1 MMKQK
6 TVPVFHNQQEEHRV
20 AEESGGGERDKGDKG
35 DGGWGYVG
43 GVCCKEMMVL
53 LHKIKGWIRK
63 GKEVTKIADRR
74 CSVVLVVF
82 IVALYSTSPQVYLW
96 MMKTR
101 LGDILQSTFS
111 VLDSFDGLNSIV
123 AMLLLCLGVWWAKR
137 IARDKDVRWHRPLV
151 VALGFELL
159 FAHNPLRFVTI
170 IEWFDYRGL
179 CALILLGISLVM
191 VVKVIKHRK
200 RPKPSEHRNGF
211 SNDDI
216 DTGKVSEEMRQYADS
231 IIGHLLNTD
240 MRKHSFAVGITGEW
254 GGGKTTFLDLLG
266 EKLWM
271 KAEVVRFNP
280 WMCRTP
286 EQVTEDFF
294 VTMRQQLA
302 KRHSSL
308 SHPIS
313 DYAKYLSSATF
324 SLGNGIVSKLA
335 LNIPNESLQS
345 KKDQL
350 SDKLRR
356 LNSPVVVLIDDL
368 DRLEMDEVFEVLR
381 LIRNT
386 ADLSNVAFIV
396 AFDKDY
402 VTRVLQEKKIEN
414 AAAYL
419 EKIFPV
425 EIHQP
430 KVDEDMLYKVLY
442 EEMARSS
449 EYGVKFARKLHSV
462 LEEREKMLLLDI
474 LNNYRRVKRFARQYV
489 LIVDYLKENNIRDI
503 KLKDLMWLE
512 LLQMYDKRI
521 YDLLKD
527 EPLTL
532 LYEHGEQYVLRPK
545 IFKNE
550 YVRSD
555 DEMFAYKGEEIWKPK
570 TPTLLYVLFKNDDH
584 VTQLSARYTENL
596 NKYFTLSVSK
606 LRLSVKEFGELFK
619 LDKSVGDVAKEWVN
633 SGKYFSSCLY
643 QFKSCEKKR
652 LSKANFRRYVVGLM
666 EYTYWALSAGGS
678 IEHKAKALLYAHN
691 FTKERGELARGYVLA
706 WAYEKIG
713 EDGVNYVVLSRLLKR
728 LYQTTEYDTANDK
741 TSELESLV
749 ITNGD
754 VKALLKDLI
763 GAYIEKK
770 SELSAS
776 SVLQEK
782 TEFGKVFGNCTVCT
796 LAGTETDEFDLYE
809 NVAFPVVVRYFSQKK
824 GKPTMAEY
832 EKMYGDMFLSERRS
846 YPEGYED
853 YAAEDYSHQLDAY
866 FGTDNYWLEKLKK
879 ECFV

>member
-1 MMKQK
+1 MKQK

-20 AEESGGGERDKGDKG
+20 AEECGGGERDKGDKG

-43 GVCCKEMMVL
+43 GVCCKDMMVL

-74 CSVVLVVF
+74 CSIVLVVF

-111 VLDSFDGLNSIV
+111 VLDSFDGLNSII
-123 AMLLLCLGVWWAKR
+123 AMLLLCLGVWWGKR
-137 IARDKDVRWHRPLV
+137 IARDKDFRWHRPLV

-159 FAHNPLRFVTI
+159 FAHNPLIFVTI
-170 IEWFDYRGL
+170 IGWFDYRGL

-200 RPKPSEHRNGF
+200 RLKLSEHRNGF
-211 SNDDI
+211 SNEDI

-294 VTMRQQLA
+294 VTMRQQLS

-308 SHPIS
+308 SRPIS

-386 ADLSNVAFIV
+386 ADLSNVAYIV

-402 VTRVLQEKKIEN
+402 VTRVLHEKKIEN

-430 KVDEDMLYKVLY
+430 KVDDDMLYKVFF

-449 EYGVKFARKLHSV
+449 EYGEAFARKLHSV
-462 LEEREKMLLLDI
+462 LKEREKMLLLDI
-474 LNNYRRVKRFARQYV
+474 VNNFRRVKRFARQYL

-532 LYEHGEQYVLRPK
+532 LYKHGEQYMLRPN
-545 IFKNE
+545 IHQE
-550 YVRSD
+550 TYVSKD
-555 DEMFAYKGEEIWKPK
+555 VEMFAYKGEEIWKPK
-570 TPTLLYVLFKNDDH
+570 TPTLLYVLFKSDDH
-584 VTQLSARYTENL
+584 VTRLSARYSENM

-643 QFKSCEKKR
+643 QFRSCEQKK
-652 LSKANFRRYVVGLM
+652 LSRSGFRRYLEGLL
-666 EYTYWALSAGGS
+666 EYTYYAMAAGGS
-678 IEHKAKALLYAHN
+678 IEYKAKAQLYAN
-691 FTKERGELARGYVLA
+691 RFSKVRQELARGYVLA
-706 WAYEKIG
+706 WAYDKIG
-713 EDGVNYVVLSRLLKR
+713 EDGVDYEVLSRLLKR
-728 LYQTTEYDTANDK
+728 LYQSPEYDTNSDK
-741 TSELESLV
+741 TTVPKSLV

-754 VKALLKDLI
+754 VEALLKELMRTYMDKHDGLT
-763 GAYIEKK
+763 AKDVLREK
-770 SELSAS
+770 S
-776 SVLQEK
+776 
-782 TEFGKVFGNCTVCT
+782 EFGKVFGNSTVCT
-796 LAGTETDEFDLYE
+796 LSGSDTDMFNRYE
-809 NVAFPVVVRYFSQKK
+809 NVAFPIVIKWFSAKAQKPNLDEWKECMDRMFEADVVMDN
-824 GKPTMAEY
+824 P
-832 EKMYGDMFLSERRS
+832 
-846 YPEGYED
+846 ED
-853 YAAEDYSHQLDAY
+853 YYDWAQENCNHQYDAY
-866 FGTDNYWLEKLKK
+866 FGTDSYWIEKFNM